1 MKTEKRRLVIEIEKR
16 TVDKRTG
23 HISFQFRIGPFK
35 KTMGTTIGAAL
46 RRTLLSLSKTLAI
59 TSACGNFSDGN
70 SIREDLF
77 ELSLNLQRIHIKSS
91 FFPYIGT
98 ARIKKVGPAIITA
111 QDLQLDDGLEVVN
124 PYQYICTLNSSY
136 TLDLHLMISSPEVNQ
151 GADYID
157 PINPVKTTNK
167 NLLKLREDD
176 INNIFGANNNSF
188 FENLKKQNSEFDL
201 STEKSKK
208 LLTNLNNLKTLK
220 NSRSDIVGTNL
231 KDSKI
236 KLNAPQKL
244 PLDIIV
250 VDPIYSSIQSCG
262 FEVIQTTNSSVS
274 EYEELIK
281 RGVTDTEEFLRFV
294 VISRGDIEPAAAIE
308 LAVLELRETLTIL
321 EPLPHVYASEKNL
334 LLSLEMG
341 SQFILTQKI
350 RDNLVDSYT
359 IEVLKKL
366 DLKHLNLP
374 INLELFLR
382 REGFVSL
389 QSLISIPLE
398 LLKRIGLKEN
408 DLASIEKSLNLFGLS
423 INLDK
428 NLKWELIPNSLP
440 L

>member
-1 MKTEKRRLVIEIEKR
+1 M
-16 TVDKRTG
+16 
-23 HISFQFRIGPFK
+23 
-35 KTMGTTIGAAL
+35 
-46 RRTLLSLSKTLAI
+46 
-59 TSACGNFSDGN
+59 
-70 SIREDLF
+70 
-77 ELSLNLQRIHIKSS
+77 
-91 FFPYIGT
+91 
-98 ARIKKVGPAIITA
+98 
-111 QDLQLDDGLEVVN
+111 
-124 PYQYICTLNSSY
+124 
-136 TLDLHLMISSPEVNQ
+136 
-151 GADYID
+151 
-157 PINPVKTTNK
+157 
-167 NLLKLREDD
+167 
-176 INNIFGANNNSF
+176 
-188 FENLKKQNSEFDL
+188 
-201 STEKSKK
+201 
-208 LLTNLNNLKTLK
+208 
-220 NSRSDIVGTNL
+220 
-231 KDSKI
+231 
-236 KLNAPQKL
+236 

-294 VISRGDIEPAAAIE
+294 VISRGDIEPAAAIQ

-359 IEVLKKL
+359 MEVLKKL

-389 QSLISIPLE
+389 QSLTSIPLE
-398 LLKRIGLKEN
+398 LFKRIGLKEN

>member
-220 NSRSDIVGTNL
+220 NSRSDIIGTNL

-236 KLNAPQKL
+236 KLSAPQKL

-398 LLKRIGLKEN
+398 LLKRIGLKES